1 RTHAMNGASKTL
13 AGRVALVTGST
24 DGIGLA
30 IARALAA
37 QGVTVALNGFGE
49 DAAITALCAE
59 MSASHGV
66 EALHFGADLTR
77 GDEAAALVERV
88 QQRMGRL
95 DILVNN
101 AGTQHKSPI
110 EQHPPERWDAIMALN
125 LNAPFHTIRTAL
137 PGMRASGWGRI
148 INIASVYGLAGGVD
162 RSSYVASKHGLVG
175 LTKAVAL
182 ETALSPVTCNAIC
195 PGDVSTR
202 IYYKT
207 AKLLAEREQIS
218 REEAQQRVAA
228 SNMPSGRVVSPEQV
242 AALVLYLCG
251 DAACE
256 MRGSALTLD
265 GGWLAR

>member
-1 RTHAMNGASKTL
+1 MNGANTTL
-13 AGRVALVTGST
+13 TGRVALVTGST

-30 IARALAA
+30 IARVLAA
-37 QGVTVALNGFGE
+37 QGATVALNGFGE
-49 DAAITALCAE
+49 DAGITSLCAE
-59 MSASHGV
+59 MAATHGIK
-66 EALHFGADLTR
+66 ALHFGADLTQ
-77 GDEAAALVERV
+77 GEEAATLVQRV
-88 QQRMGRL
+88 QQRLGRL

-110 EQHPPERWDAIMALN
+110 EQHSPERWDAILALN
-125 LNAPFHTIRTAL
+125 LTAPFHTIRTVL
-137 PGMRASGWGRI
+137 PGMRAGGWGRI

-182 ETALSPVTCNAIC
+182 ETVSSPVTCNAIC

-202 IYYKT
+202 IFYKT

-218 REEAQQRVAA
+218 REAAQQRVAA
-228 SNMPSGRVVSPEQV
+228 SNMPSGQVVSPEQV
-242 AALVLYLCG
+242 AALALYLCS
-251 DAACE
+251 DAANE
-256 MRGSALTLD
+256 MRGAALTLD